1 MCFQGGAWVQRI
13 WARRCS
19 LRGQWWGEESW
30 HQRASRVSCWS
41 LLKSCG
47 EFFLICCNKLASTQH
62 CLFSR
67 YEDFNCVLW
76 YPFPSPHIST
86 KSWFPIF
93 NSRFYA
99 LQSLDSLAETEVGRE
114 VIFSLDPSLQ
124 LLKAAFTKPTLA
136 PDWQI
141 QAITCIM
148 LWTLNDDERLIPLV
162 VEQGFIPF
170 LLTFLPWVFHHNFI

>member
-1 MCFQGGAWVQRI
+1 MG
-13 WARRCS
+13 
-19 LRGQWWGEESW
+19 
-30 HQRASRVSCWS
+30 
-41 LLKSCG
+41 
-47 EFFLICCNKLASTQH
+47 FLVCCNRLTSTQL

-76 YPFPSPHIST
+76 YALPFPHLDRILIPC
-86 KSWFPIF
+86 F

-99 LQSLDSLAETEVGRE
+99 LQSLDSLAESEVGRE
-114 VIFSLDPSLQ
+114 VIFTLDPSLQ
-124 LLKAAFTKPTLA
+124 LLKDAFTKPTLA

-170 LLTFLPWVFHHNFI
+170 LLTFLP